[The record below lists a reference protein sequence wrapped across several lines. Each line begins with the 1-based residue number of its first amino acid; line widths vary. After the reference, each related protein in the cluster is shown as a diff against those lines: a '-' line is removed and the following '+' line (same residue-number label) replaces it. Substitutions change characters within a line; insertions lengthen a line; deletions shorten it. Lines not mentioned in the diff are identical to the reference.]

1 MVGDGTECDD
11 GLGWAGLGMGD
22 GRRYVTLILCF
33 VSMIFDRNPHLK

>member
-11 GLGWAGLGMGD
+11 GLAGDGD